1 MCIASY
7 LGEENVVLIVWIY
20 GNGGLGG
27 VGEDFL
33 LGFQAWFDM
42 FLDIRS
48 LDLREALN
56 NYLADFSA
64 KG

>member
-1 MCIASY
+1 MWSK
-7 LGEENVVLIVWIY
+7 LFEFMEMGR
-20 GNGGLGG
+20 GLGAG
-27 VGEDFL
+27 GRRFG

-64 KG
+64 KGVEYLFV